1 MSKPLFPTE
10 SCPGPSRRRALPR
23 AALLA
28 ALCPVAALAAPPP
41 EPLVLG
47 ERDGL
52 EVVLFPT
59 PRPHVLRVL
68 PAVVVVLRSGVP
80 VPAELA
86 TRAESLG
93 GRSWRLP
100 TAEPVAE
107 AARWAAH
114 PAVEAADPD
123 MLVPRRRTDFD
134 DPGYGGQWYLEKL
147 KADALFA
154 VSLGVPETHVVVI
167 DSATDITHPD
177 LVEAIAAP
185 WDTVDEDADPSPNRG
200 DFCPQGVNAICD
212 EHGTAVSGIIAAR
225 ANNGTGIVGL
235 CPQCTLVPIRL
246 ISDGETPISADVR
259 AFEHA
264 IEQNAAV
271 INNSW
276 GFVEATP
283 APRALAAVIHR
294 AATETRGG
302 LGAVVVFA
310 AGNDDRPLEDDE
322 VTGLPDVLCVSAADS
337 YGRPTA
343 YTNRGASVDVAA
355 PSATVTLAPGGGMTQ
370 TFGGTSA
377 AAPVVSGLAAWAL
390 SVAPEMS
397 AADLRALL
405 VETAVQ
411 SPLITPDENGHHDV
425 YGFGMVDPTAML
437 ARLAPPEPDAGVPPE
452 GDAAATLADAAPD
465 AAPQPGDADREP
477 SADAGMLVEPDATPS
492 TDGGSGGGGGCQAAA
507 GRSGAVSG
515 FGALVLMLLAGA
527 RRARRAT
534 ATTSPKRTTDSGR

>member
-1 MSKPLFPTE
+1 MLKPLFPTE
-10 SCPGPSRRRALPR
+10 SCLGPSRRRALPR

-28 ALCPVAALAAPPP
+28 ALCPLAATAAPPAS
-41 EPLVLG
+41 PLVLG
-47 ERDGL
+47 TRDGL

-68 PAVVVVLRSGVP
+68 PAVVVVLRAGAR
-80 VPAELA
+80 VPAELEA
-86 TRAESLG
+86 SAESLG

-100 TAEPVAE
+100 TPAPVAE
-107 AARWAAH
+107 ATRWAAH
-114 PAVEAADPD
+114 ADVEAATPD

-134 DPGYGGQWYLEKL
+134 DPGHGGQWYLEKL

-154 VSLGVPETHVVVI
+154 VSLGAPETHVAVI
-167 DSATDITHPD
+167 DSATDISHPD
-177 LVEAIAAP
+177 LVEGVAAP

-264 IEQNAAV
+264 IAQDAAV

-283 APRALAAVIHR
+283 APAALAAVIRR

-310 AGNDDRPLEDDE
+310 AGNDDRVLEDGE
-322 VTGLPDVLCVSAADS
+322 ITGLPEVLCVSAADS

-425 YGFGMVDPTAML
+425 YGFGMVDPTALL
-437 ARLAPPEPDAGVPPE
+437 ARLAPPEPDAGLPDAGPPP
-452 GDAAATLADAAPD
+452 ADAVVEPGD
-465 AAPQPGDADREP
+465 AAPQPADMGPDPSVDANVQ
-477 SADAGMLVEPDATPS
+477 AEPDATS
-492 TDGGSGGGGGCQAAA
+492 SASGGSDGGGGCQAGV
-507 GRSGAVSG
+507 GRSGAGAG
-515 FGALVLMLLAGA
+515 FAALALMLLAGA

-534 ATTSPKRTTDSGR
+534 ATTSPNRTTDSGR

>member
-28 ALCPVAALAAPPP
+28 VLCPVAAAAAPPP
-41 EPLVLG
+41 APLVLG
-47 ERDGL
+47 TRDGL

-68 PAVVVVLRSGVP
+68 PAAVVVLRSGAP

-86 TRAESLG
+86 ARAESLG

-100 TAEPVAE
+100 AAEPVAE

-147 KADALFA
+147 KAEALFA
-154 VSLGVPETHVVVI
+154 VSLGTPDTHVAVI
-167 DSATDITHPD
+167 DSATDIAHPD
-177 LVEAIAAP
+177 LVDAVSAP

-200 DFCPQGVNAICD
+200 DFCPDGVNAICD

-310 AGNDDRPLEDDE
+310 AGNDDRMLEDDE
-322 VTGLPDVLCVSAADS
+322 LTGLPDVLCVSAADS

-343 YTNRGASVDVAA
+343 YTNRGPSVDVAA

-390 SVAPEMS
+390 SVAPEMT

-437 ARLAPPEPDAGVPPE
+437 ARLAPPEPDAGVLP
-452 GDAAATLADAAPD
+452 DAAAIADATPAD
-465 AAPQPGDADREP
+465 AAPQPADVGPDPSVDADAPGE
-477 SADAGMLVEPDATPS
+477 ADAAATTS
-492 TDGGSGGGGGCQAAA
+492 ARSGGGGGGCQAGV
-507 GRSGAVSG
+507 GRSGAASG
-515 FGALVLMLLAGA
+515 FGALALMLLAGA

-534 ATTSPKRTTDSGR
+534 ATTSPNRTTDSGR